1 VLPGNVRSVTL
12 RLFKAIVT
20 VPYQKTTG
28 IHVIDKEQKEQQ
40 HQSGGLASK
49 PSPSLTRRSFVT
61 GVLGVGAAA
70 IAAGGGVMLNAC
82 ASPKEQ
88 QFEDLVSGNVEDK
101 DIETFNVDP
110 KKVIEATD
118 FDEVPVGDY
127 LKLQATWD
135 IPLGSLVHQIDSSA
149 ALVLFPG
156 AWDESL
162 RKIGIL
168 DLGTGELTTVIDK
181 PVGMDRNTVIYDA
194 RASRAVLIW
203 VEFDLGSHHWST
215 YVAPLNGTVAR
226 TARMVAEGDAEYEP
240 SMLAVAG
247 NKAYW
252 TVMPLA
258 AGAANLED
266 SYLRAFELG
275 QDGSFGQGEPYTVLT
290 SHGRMIT
297 NPLVSEGIVTF
308 VPRVDTG
315 NIYYQLTALNC
326 SDDKV
331 VDFKVLP
338 QSLRVTE
345 ALYMGGAFFFSIEN
359 NYGEY
364 AGGLSQFGTY
374 QDLGDGSCLRM
385 GRPPLGPLVRFG
397 DCLVVKS
404 IASIVGIDPA
414 RRAFF
419 VIDASPRSAD
429 FAESLVG
436 WGVQDRIITVSVRLA
451 ESGSSMEATVVR
463 VFDKVTRT

>member
-1 VLPGNVRSVTL
+1 
-12 RLFKAIVT
+12 
-20 VPYQKTTG
+20 
-28 IHVIDKEQKEQQ
+28 
-40 HQSGGLASK
+40 
-49 PSPSLTRRSFVT
+49 
-61 GVLGVGAAA
+61 
-70 IAAGGGVMLNAC
+70 MLSAC

-101 DIETFNVDP
+101 DIEVFSVDP
-110 KKVIEATD
+110 EKVIEATD
-118 FDEVPVGDY
+118 FDEASVGDY

-135 IPLGSLVHQIDSSA
+135 IPFGSLVHQIDSSF
-149 ALVLFPG
+149 ALALIPG
-156 AWDESL
+156 EWDKSL
-162 RKIGIL
+162 RKIGML
-168 DLGTGELTTVIDK
+168 NLGTGEIATVIDA
-181 PVGMDRNTVIYDA
+181 PLGTGRNTVIYDA
-194 RASRAVLIW
+194 RASRTVLIW
-203 VEFDLGSHHWST
+203 VEFDLGDHHWNT
-215 YVAPLNGTVAR
+215 YVAPLDGTVTR
-226 TARMVAEGDAEYEP
+226 TARMVAEGDAEHEP

-258 AGAANLED
+258 AGTANLED

-275 QDGSFGQGEPYTVLT
+275 QDGGFGQGEPYTVLT

-297 NPLVSEGIVTF
+297 NPLISEGIITL

-315 NIYYQLTALNC
+315 NVYYQLTALNC
-326 SDDKV
+326 SNDKV

-345 ALYMGGAFFFSIEN
+345 ALYMNGAFSFSIES

-364 AGGLSQFGTY
+364 AGGLAQFGTY
-374 QDLGDGSCLRM
+374 RDLGDGSCLRM
-385 GRPPLGPLVRFG
+385 GRPPLGPIIRFG

-414 RRAFF
+414 KRAFF
-419 VIDASPRSAD
+419 VIDAPSRSAD

-436 WGVQDRIITVSVRLA
+436 WGIQDRIVTASVRLA
-451 ESGSSMEATVVR
+451 VADGSMEATVVR
-463 VFDKVTRT
+463 VFDRVT